1 MAKGK
6 PPGPTKA
13 QMAAYEKSPQDKR
26 EDRRGALKIAAKA
39 GNAGRGG
46 GGKRR

>member
-13 QMAAYEKSPQDKR
+13 QMAAYERSPKDKR
-26 EDRRGALKIAAKA
+26 EDRKGAMAMAK
-39 GNAGRGG
+39 GPKGRVVAV
-46 GGKRR
+46 KRR